1 MLVLVRVRVRET
13 RNPSEL
19 PADGEPCRI
28 LRNHGWT
35 TKNLDVYRCALE
47 FLRLA
52 LRVASSLP
60 RGESELRQQLKT
72 AAMSVPLNIAEG
84 TGKPSPADRAHAH
97 AIARGSAMECGALVD
112 VCAIAGYITPADAR
126 QGKELIVRTVAMLSK
141 MCR

>member
-1 MLVLVRVRVRET
+1 MPDSPPPRLDYE
-13 RNPSEL
+13 
-19 PADGEPCRI
+19 
-28 LRNHGWT
+28 
-35 TKNLDVYRCALE
+35 NLDVYRCALE

-52 LRVASSLP
+52 LRVASNLP
-60 RGESELRQQLKT
+60 RGESELRAQLKT

-112 VCAIAGYITPADAR
+112 VCAIAGYISADDAR
-126 QGKELIVRTVAMLSK
+126 RGKDLIVRTVAMLSK

>member
-1 MLVLVRVRVRET
+1 MPDTPQPRLDYE
-13 RNPSEL
+13 
-19 PADGEPCRI
+19 
-28 LRNHGWT
+28 
-35 TKNLDVYRCALE
+35 KLDVYRCALE
-47 FLRLA
+47 LLRLA

-72 AAMSVPLNIAEG
+72 AAMSVPVDIAEG

-126 QGKELIVRTVAMLSK
+126 QGKELMVRTVAMLSK

>member
-1 MLVLVRVRVRET
+1 MRVHVRER
-13 RNPSEL
+13 RNRLEGEADRPPMPDTPSPRLDFE
-19 PADGEPCRI
+19 
-28 LRNHGWT
+28 
-35 TKNLDVYRCALE
+35 NLDVYQCAIE

-52 LRVASSLP
+52 LRVASNLP
-60 RGESELRQQLKT
+60 RGESELRAQLKT

-112 VCAIAGYITPADAR
+112 VCAIAGYISTADAR
-126 QGKELIVRTVAMLSK
+126 LGKDLIVRTVAMLSK

>member
-1 MLVLVRVRVRET
+1 MQADRT
-13 RNPSEL
+13 RMPDAPPRLDYE
-19 PADGEPCRI
+19 
-28 LRNHGWT
+28 
-35 TKNLDVYRCALE
+35 NLDVYRCAIE

-52 LRVASSLP
+52 LRVASDLP
-60 RGESELRQQLKT
+60 RGESELRKQLKT

-112 VCAIAGYITPADAR
+112 VCAIAGYISTADAR
-126 QGKELIVRTVAMLSK
+126 HGKELIVRTVAMLSK